1 MTERPKRAKNGETTA
16 WLEKHLALSSN
27 KCMPWPFGRH
37 SGGSKGAYYDKLL
50 LSGVDVQ
57 AYVCEK
63 AHGRR
68 PKGYVLN
75 KKCKTHLCCNKRH
88 LGWRLN
94 KHTGPYK
101 YPFAKLEPE
110 QIPIIRAQLARG
122 SSTREVARRF
132 NVTSLTISLI
142 GRGRTWAWVK

>member
-1 MTERPKRAKNGETTA
+1 MTERPKRAKNGETAA
-16 WLEKHLALSSN
+16 WIEKHFELRSN

-37 SGGSKGAYYDKLL
+37 SGGSKGAFYDKKLGQ
-50 LSGVDVQ
+50 GVDVQ
-57 AYVCEK
+57 SYICER
-63 AHGRR
+63 ARGPR
-68 PKGYVLN
+68 PKGCILKV
-75 KKCKTHLCCNKRH
+75 KCQTHLCCNRRH
-88 LGWRLN
+88 LTWKPNR
-94 KHTGPYK
+94 HEGPYK